1 MKTRYAVALAM
12 AAGAVLG
19 AISVGGLYAQGKAP
33 GAYVI
38 ITFTDLGDRAAFKA
52 NVIDKAG
59 PLVQKAG
66 GRALVA
72 TEDFTV
78 LRQGPTPWVLKRYA
92 ILGFDSVQQAKDWY
106 AANNMKGIN
115 TYNEQQTKGR
125 TFIVEAVKQ

>member
-1 MKTRYAVALAM
+1 MKNRYTFALAM

-19 AISVGGLYAQGKAP
+19 ATSVGGLYAQGKAP

-52 NVIDKAG
+52 NVLDKAG

-66 GRALVA
+66 GRTLVA

-78 LRQGPTPWVLKRYA
+78 LRQGPTPWILKRYA
-92 ILGFDSVQQAKDWY
+92 ILGFDSVQQAKEWY
-106 AANNMKGIN
+106 ASNDMRAIN
-115 TYNEQQTKGR
+115 AYNEQQTKGR
-125 TFIVEAVKQ
+125 TYIVEAVKQ